1 MQWGSTLFFVV
12 GGQVSSDGDGLLS
25 SSIMQGI
32 SSIVAMCSEALLHV
46 WCVGSALVVAR

>member
-1 MQWGSTLFFVV
+1 MV